1 MTILEK
7 ILGIILFVANLSFWV
22 FLIVR
27 GIRKE
32 IRNAEG
38 YKAMEADRKAN
49 GQPFLAWMT
58 KSWRRK
64 CMIYGIENEML
75 L

>member
-7 ILGIILFVANLSFWV
+7 ILGIILFVTNLSFWV

-38 YKAMEADRKAN
+38 YRAMEADRKAK
-49 GQPFLAWMT
+49 GQPFFGILDEDLE
-58 KSWRRK
+58 KEK
-64 CMIYGIENEML
+64 YGIDD
-75 L
+75 